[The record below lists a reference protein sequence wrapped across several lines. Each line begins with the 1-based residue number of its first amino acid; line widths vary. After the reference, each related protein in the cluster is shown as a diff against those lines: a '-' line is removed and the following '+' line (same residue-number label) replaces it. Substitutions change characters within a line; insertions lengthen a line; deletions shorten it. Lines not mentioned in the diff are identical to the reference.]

1 MASPENA
8 EGGKKGTIMR
18 AVVTRVSE
26 ASVTIE
32 EKLCGRIN
40 NGFLV
45 LLGIGPE
52 DTEALVE
59 KLAEKIC
66 NCRVFEDEAG
76 KMNLSLEQVGG
87 QFTLY
92 ADLKKRR
99 PGFSHA
105 ANPRLAKEL
114 YEKFLGACISRG
126 FSVEHG
132 EFGAEMQVASVNDG
146 PVTLLFDTDTM

>member
-1 MASPENA
+1 M
-8 EGGKKGTIMR
+8 K
-18 AVVTRVSE
+18 AVVTRVTS

-32 EKLCGRIN
+32 GTVRGRIE

-45 LLGIGPE
+45 LLGVGPE
-52 DTEALVE
+52 DTEE
-59 KLAEKIC
+59 ICDHLAEKVAHV
-66 NCRVFEDEAG
+66 RVFSDDAG
-76 KMNLSLEQVGG
+76 KMNKSIDQVDGAFLVIS

-105 ANPRLAKEL
+105 ARPELAEPL
-114 YEKFLGACISRG
+114 YERFMADLRAKG
-126 FSVEHG
+126 FHVEHG

-146 PVTLLFDTDTM
+146 PVTLLFDMDEV